1 MHLHIG
7 SADVLLAFDTA
18 LHEALE
24 VQGIGPSETVLQKSL
39 TITPHRTCLKKVIAQ
54 YLACE
59 MAVDGWCGGTT
70 SHVPGTLLR

>member
-1 MHLHIG
+1 MA
-7 SADVLLAFDTA
+7 STN
-18 LHEALE
+18 LHEALD
-24 VQGIGPSETVLQKSL
+24 VQGLGASETVLPNSL
-39 TITPHRTCLKKVIAQ
+39 TKTPDRTCLDKVIAQ